1 MAAGLTLALLAAGLM
16 GGLATVVYRGW
27 LVTRGPAADLAELLR
42 PHLRT
47 FVPEGPGPF
56 PTAILV
62 PGCVGAAPHL
72 EAWGRH
78 VAAQG
83 WAAVAVDSLTPRG
96 WNRPEFLAR
105 ICTGRMFWGTARA
118 GDVLV
123 ALDEV
128 RRLPFVDAERL
139 VLGGWSHGAWAIMD
153 LLAFDPPRRLPFN
166 LTDLP
171 PGFAARRFEGVVG
184 LVLFYPYCGVG
195 NRARRQG
202 WRHRAETLMILAE
215 GDTIVSNEAAQAVAR
230 HLRADGHPIT
240 VHIFPGVNHGFDDE
254 FQYPG
259 SPLVHDPV
267 TTAQAMRLVAG
278 FLDRLRGS
286 HR

>member
-1 MAAGLTLALLAAGLM
+1 MVRLTILLLAAGLVA
-16 GGLATVVYRGW
+16 GLVVATYRGW
-27 LVTRGPAADLAELLR
+27 FVARSSASELAALLR

-47 FVPEGPGPF
+47 FVPKGRGPF

-62 PGCVGAAPHL
+62 PGCVGAAPHI

-78 VAAQG
+78 LAAQG

-96 WNRPEFLAR
+96 WNRPEFLVR

-139 VLGGWSHGAWAIMD
+139 VLVGWSHGAWAIMD
-153 LLAFDPPRRLPFN
+153 LLALDPPRGLPFN

-171 PGFAARRFEGVVG
+171 PSFAEQRFAGVVG
-184 LVLFYPYCGVG
+184 LVLFYPYCGIG
-195 NRARRQG
+195 NRARRRG

-215 GDTIVSNEAAQAVAR
+215 ADTIVSNEAARAVAK
-230 HLRADGHPIT
+230 HLEGDGHPVT
-240 VHIFPGVNHGFDDE
+240 VRVFPGVNHGFDDE

-267 TTAQAMRLVAG
+267 TTAEAMALVAS
-278 FLDRLRGS
+278 FLDRLS
-286 HR
+286 AP